1 MMSTVQTNVSRLL
14 FSMFLLLIFFSCSKK
29 NRENTISST
38 STEEIT
44 FIGFSNVGGE
54 SGNYSN
60 VRITQDSIHFED
72 GTTANRK
79 HNEWH
84 KAITPAIWKNLVSSF
99 KIKDLSL
106 VESSPSIQHLDGIDE
121 TFQIKTSKKSHVFVN
136 AYSDVHYRQFEE
148 FKIKLKNILP
158 KQSQ

>member
-1 MMSTVQTNVSRLL
+1 MSTVKTHVLRPL
-14 FSMFLLLIFFSCSKK
+14 FSMFLLLIFFSCSQKTNDDK
-29 NRENTISST
+29 ILST
-38 STEEIT
+38 GVEEIT

-54 SGNYSN
+54 AGNYSN
-60 VRITQDSIHFED
+60 VRITKDSIHFEE

-79 HNEWH
+79 HSEWH
-84 KAITPAIWKNLVSSF
+84 KAITPVVWKNLVSSF
-99 KIKDLSL
+99 KIKDLSI

-136 AYSDVHYRQFEE
+136 AYSDVRYRQFEE

-158 KQSQ
+158 KQNQ

>member
-1 MMSTVQTNVSRLL
+1 MSTVKTNVVRLL
-14 FSMFLLLIFFSCSKK
+14 FSMFLLLIFFSCKEK
-29 NRENTISST
+29 NKENTTPST
-38 STEEIT
+38 GVEEIT

-60 VRITQDSIHFED
+60 IRITKDSIHFEA
-72 GTTANRK
+72 GTTASRK
-79 HNEWH
+79 HSEWH
-84 KAITPAIWKNLVSSF
+84 KAITPEIWKNLASSF

-106 VESSPSIQHLDGIDE
+106 IESSPSIQHLDGIDE

-136 AYSDVHYRQFEE
+136 THSDTHYRQFEE

-158 KQSQ
+158 KQKQ